1 MAATDDRHLR
11 HHWWERGNTKPHLSP
26 REDAGA
32 SKLQKQPEIRA
43 PLSDSINTV
52 RNGSGVARRSPGKSA
67 PKLIRATSKVLP
79 WRNGGL
85 GPSEPWLSPT
95 IQRIPA
101 AWGRIKA
108 KATGSCNKL
117 TNMQRPQE
125 EVDFGAD
132 AN

>member
-11 HHWWERGNTKPHLSP
+11 HHWWERGNTKPHLSS

-79 WRNGGL
+79 WRNGGPRPFGALAVSYYTADPRSL
-85 GPSEPWLSPT
+85 GPNQGQSNRFL
-95 IQRIPA
+95 
-101 AWGRIKA
+101 
-108 KATGSCNKL
+108 
-117 TNMQRPQE
+117 
-125 EVDFGAD
+125 
-132 AN
+132 

>member
-1 MAATDDRHLR
+1 MTGICATTGG
-11 HHWWERGNTKPHLSP
+11 RGVTPSPISPLGRTPEPQSYRKSP
-26 REDAGA
+26 RSA
-32 SKLQKQPEIRA
+32 IRA